1 MFVSK
6 KLSLSFCAVSLA
18 LSSSFAQSIEITS
31 SSDASLLS
39 DTLIIPNSGVT
50 VTSAVLSG
58 GMNDVDF
65 SAQAGTYTNRTGTYG
80 LPSAGGV
87 VFSTGDV
94 SHYEDGPNNF
104 PGGEGE
110 GGGGVCGAD
119 CHTGIVQE
127 VRWRQGI
134 WWSTQQ
140 LQA

>member
-39 DTLIIPNSGVT
+39 DTLIIPNSGLT

-80 LPSAGGV
+80 LPSAGCV

-110 GGGGVCGAD
+110 G
-119 CHTGIVQE
+119 QM
-127 VRWRQGI
+127 RLL
-134 WWSTQQ
+134 
-140 LQA
+140 LQAHR